1 MNGEVM
7 AEVAHD
13 TGGVFIH
20 NTNDYD
26 GGFRKAGGLP
36 EFSYLLAF
44 MPQNLKYDGK
54 FHKLRV
60 ELVAKKGLTV
70 QARNGYFAP
79 KEATDPAAL
88 AAQKI
93 EEAVYSTE
101 ELRAIPI
108 YVETQFYKLDAVK
121 ARLSIIARLDL
132 HSLHLHKEG
141 DRNLDDLK
149 LVFAVF
155 DRDGNTLQTGRKH
168 VELRLRDPTL
178 AQLMGTGLRVG
189 SHFDVAAGTYMLR
202 VVVSETGTGQLSA
215 VSKALEIPF

>member
-1 MNGEVM
+1 MM
-7 AEVAHD
+7 AEVSHD
-13 TGGVFIH
+13 TGGVFVH

-36 EFSYLLAF
+36 EFSYLLGF
-44 MPQNLKYDGK
+44 TPLNLKYDGK

-79 KEATDPAAL
+79 KEATDPAEL
-88 AAQKI
+88 AAQRV

-101 ELRAIPI
+101 ELSDIPI
-108 YVETQFYKLDAVK
+108 QVQAQFFKLDAVK
-121 ARLSIIARLDL
+121 ARLNIIARLDM

-155 DRDGNTLQTGRKH
+155 DRDGNLLQTGRKH
-168 VELRLRDPTL
+168 VELQLRDRTL
-178 AQLMGTGLRVG
+178 AQLMGSGLRVG

-202 VVVSETGTGQLSA
+202 VVVSETGSAQLSA
-215 VSKALEIPF
+215 ASKTLEIPF